1 MSHTLPL
8 LKLSISRQPPF
19 PFLSSVQTFVL
30 YHTPVY
36 GIFASKIWFFYFVQI
51 FLTPQTR
58 LFPGFFRSF
67 SIFRKKNKKSAC
79 ILLQSKIY

>member
-1 MSHTLPL
+1 MVILQV
-8 LKLSISRQPPF
+8 KFGFSILF
-19 PFLSSVQTFVL
+19 
-30 YHTPVY
+30 
-36 GIFASKIWFFYFVQI
+36 KI